1 MRDIHLYPDFSI
13 RHPKDGKMYY
23 WEHFGLMDQPGY
35 ARKAG
40 IKLQNYIASGIIPTI
55 QLITT
60 YETKEIPLSVDVVEG
75 IVERYFES

>member
-1 MRDIHLYPDFSI
+1 
-13 RHPKDGKMYY
+13 
-23 WEHFGLMDQPGY
+23 MDQPGY